1 MIVPIFH
8 FGYNKKIYVLFKRK
22 VINFVVDMQSFHCE
36 KFVLWTSVN
45 KVPNTVNFVVRE
57 A

>member
-8 FGYNKKIYVLFKRK
+8 FGYNEKIYVLFKRK
-22 VINFVVDMQSFHCE
+22 VINFVLDMQSFHCE
-36 KFVLWTSVN
+36 KLVLWTSVN